1 MLDSKEKEKEQY
13 RIFLKENKG
22 KAFSIDGICT
32 LGRFWKNVLI
42 VYIIGFVIRLPV
54 ISTYNYIN
62 YRDTVEFH
70 LHPLFYRF
78 LDNCIK
84 TFETESYILIAF
96 FFWLCIYDIVMLIY
110 ITFLKV
116 KRLRSVYLNPWLV
129 FIPFFSTIVA
139 CFIPCK
145 KDLQNKQD
153 LNSKIKFK
161 KLFISIIIVSS
172 SLLLFVCIYG
182 IYDDFFEKIRQ

>member
-1 MLDSKEKEKEQY
+1 MSDYKKKDREQY
-13 RIFLKENKG
+13 RKFLEDNKG
-22 KAFSIDGICT
+22 KSFSIDGICSV
-32 LGRFWKNVLI
+32 GRFWKNVLI
-42 VYIIGFVIRLPV
+42 FYLIEIVIKLPV
-54 ISTYNYIN
+54 ISIYNYIN

-84 TFETESYILIAF
+84 TFETESYVLIAF

-116 KRLRSVYLNPWLV
+116 KRLRSVDLNPWLV
-129 FIPFFSTIVA
+129 FIPVFSTIVA

-145 KDLQNKQD
+145 KDIQNKQD

-161 KLFISIIIVSS
+161 KLFISIIIFSS
-172 SLLLFVCIYG
+172 FLLLFVCIYT
-182 IYDDFFEKIRQ
+182 IYVDFFDKIKQ